1 MPVMDGL
8 EATRQ
13 LRALPAL
20 SGAWRPYIVALT
32 ANALQ
37 ADSDACI
44 ASGMDAYMSKP
55 VTLEALKA
63 EFNTAW
69 RRMEASKRARNAEY
83 RSSLPK

>member
-13 LRALPAL
+13 LRGLPAL
-20 SGAWRPYIVALT
+20 SGALRPYIIALT
-32 ANALQ
+32 ANAMQ

-63 EFNTAW
+63 EFSTAW
-69 RRMEASKRARNAEY
+69 RRLEAS
-83 RSSLPK
+83 RSAVCAG

>member
-13 LRALPAL
+13 LRGLETL
-20 SGAWRPYIVALT
+20 SGPLRPYIIALT
-32 ANALQ
+32 ANAMQ
-37 ADSDACI
+37 ADSDACF

-55 VTLEALKA
+55 VTLEALKT

-69 RRMEASKRARNAEY
+69 RRMEASSGALLG
-83 RSSLPK
+83 S